1 MLLRCDEMLEEGIYS
16 KEKYVTRVNILNK
29 DITALKSN
37 LEEIKAST
45 FDEYYRSI
53 NAIPIMSKVLD
64 EYWNLNPT
72 EKNNLLKTIIEK
84 VEYVKNTRN
93 TRHNPTEILF
103 DLKIFLKI

>member
-1 MLLRCDEMLEEGIYS
+1 
-16 KEKYVTRVNILNK
+16 
-29 DITALKSN
+29 
-37 LEEIKAST
+37 
-45 FDEYYRSI
+45 
-53 NAIPIMSKVLD
+53 MSKVLD

-84 VEYVKNTRN
+84 VEYIKNTRN

>member
-1 MLLRCDEMLEEGIYS
+1 MLEEGIYS

-45 FDEYYRSI
+45 FDEYYRSV

-84 VEYVKNTRN
+84 VEYIKNTRN

-103 DLKIFLKI
+103 KLKIFLKI